1 MLLRFFRFCWWLEC
15 QEQPCLRVDAADY
28 RIVFEFVELLSRI
41 SDHAVQ
47 HDQGTT
53 AGIIGTVSR
62 WEESELA
69 MLMSVFSF

>member
-1 MLLRFFRFCWWLEC
+1 MLLIVGLFF
-15 QEQPCLRVDAADY
+15 
-28 RIVFEFVELLSRI
+28 FEFVELLSRI
-41 SDHAVQ
+41 SDYVLQ